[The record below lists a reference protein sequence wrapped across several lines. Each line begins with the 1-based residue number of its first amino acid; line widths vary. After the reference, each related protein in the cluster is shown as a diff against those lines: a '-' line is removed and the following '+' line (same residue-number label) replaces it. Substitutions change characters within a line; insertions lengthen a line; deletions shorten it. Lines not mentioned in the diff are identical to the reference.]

1 MRGNFGLKLQNSPKL
16 LRIHVQ
22 LDFIVM
28 QIRKANREKGYSL
41 LEDKKFLSLAFAS
54 IEYTCYI
61 VQWNLDL

>member
-41 LEDKKFLSLAFAS
+41 LEEEKSLSLAFTS